1 MGASEPGAPD
11 EVLTEA
17 GRALLQ
23 RVQGEIGPDGPA
35 ESAAADIENLL
46 SRAGDRLPRPLSAD
60 LMVLRAAALGHAGRA
75 DDALAA
81 LEAAIDRFG
90 DDDAPE
96 VVQIVAFAR
105 LTQVNLLINA
115 ERDDDACET
124 ASRLLVVF
132 ARQPDG
138 ENVAGFGT
146 MLLDVAFW
154 LLSRQHDRDAL
165 AICDGLVARLADGRA
180 SEQPVAAGARF
191 FAAQAAGRLGRMDES
206 RASIEALCE
215 MGEPA
220 LAALHRI
227 AGQFG
232 PADANPTW
240 HAQIAATSVTVLWRL
255 GRAQDAQVLAHQAA
269 GSFERLGM
277 DSLAAMLSELE
288 REVSVG

>member
-1 MGASEPGAPD
+1 MSASEPGAPD

-23 RVQGEIGPDGPA
+23 RVQGEIGPDGPV
-35 ESAAADIENLL
+35 ESAAADIENFLA
-46 SRAGDRLPRPLSAD
+46 RVGDRLPRALSAD
-60 LMVLRAAALGHAGRA
+60 LMVLRAAALGHGGRS

-81 LEAAIDRFG
+81 LRDAIDRF
-90 DDDAPE
+90 DEDESPE

-105 LTQVNLLINA
+105 LTEVNLLINA
-115 ERDDDACET
+115 DRDDAACET
-124 ASRLLVVF
+124 ASRLLAVF
-132 ARQPDG
+132 TRQPDG
-138 ENVAGFGT
+138 ESLAGFGT
-146 MLLDVAFW
+146 MLLDVTFW
-154 LLSRQHDRDAL
+154 LLSRTRDRDAL
-165 AICDGLVARLADGRA
+165 AICDALVARLADGSA
-180 SEQPVAAGARF
+180 AEQAVAAGARF

-255 GRAQDAQVLAHQAA
+255 GRAQEARELAHQAA
-269 GSFERLGM
+269 ESFERLGM
-277 DSLAAMLSELE
+277 DSLATMLSELE

>member
-1 MGASEPGAPD
+1 MGASEPGSPD

-17 GRALLQ
+17 GRALLE
-23 RVQGEIGPDGPA
+23 RVQGEIGPEGPA
-35 ESAAADIENLL
+35 ESAAADIENFL
-46 SRAGDRLPRPLSAD
+46 SRVGNRLPRPLSAD
-60 LMVLRAAALGHAGRA
+60 LMVLRAAALGHAGRS

-81 LEAAIDRFG
+81 LGDAIDRFG
-90 DDDAPE
+90 EDAVPE

-115 ERDDDACET
+115 ERDDAAREA
-124 ASRLLVVF
+124 ASRLLTSF
-132 ARQPDG
+132 TRQPDG
-138 ENVAGFGT
+138 ETVAGFGT
-146 MLLDVAFW
+146 MLLDAAFW

-165 AICDGLVARLADGRA
+165 AICDALVARLADGGAAER
-180 SEQPVAAGARF
+180 PVAAGARF

-220 LAALHRI
+220 LAALQRI

-255 GRAQDAQVLAHQAA
+255 GRAQDARELAHQAA
-269 GSFERLGM
+269 ESFARLGL
-277 DSLAAMLSELE
+277 DSLATMLSELE